1 MNNKNNF
8 PPSAWV
14 VLIED
19 IMGERLF
26 DVPEDS
32 IDVAWQGLPALLDTL
47 EERQA
52 DVLYFRY
59 AEQMTYKA
67 IALIMPRRDKSSRRG
82 LTSDR
87 VRQIQYQALCR
98 LRYPTRLRILK
109 SCIVGDSLRWPAWF
123 AKI

>member
-8 PPSAWV
+8 PASAWV
-14 VLIED
+14 ELIED
-19 IMGERLF
+19 IMGEKVF

-32 IDVAWQGLPALLDTL
+32 FDVAWQGLPALLDTL

-59 AEQMTYKA
+59 AERMTYKA
-67 IALIMPRRDKSSRRG
+67 IALRLPRRDKSSRRG

-87 VRQIQYQALCR
+87 VRQIQYQALR
-98 LRYPTRLRILK
+98 KLRYPTRLRILK
-109 SCIVGDSLRWPAWF
+109 SCIVGDSFKWTPWF